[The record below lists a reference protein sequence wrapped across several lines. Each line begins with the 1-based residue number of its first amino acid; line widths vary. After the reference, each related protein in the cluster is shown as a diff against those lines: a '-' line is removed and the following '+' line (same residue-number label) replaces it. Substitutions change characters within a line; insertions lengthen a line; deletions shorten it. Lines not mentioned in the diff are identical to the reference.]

1 MQFTLTDLISLL
13 ALSPLTLAADSS
25 SSSSSK
31 GSSSVKPSSSLNSK
45 SSSSKGP
52 SQTAT
57 YTITGL
63 NSAQSD
69 AYASFTSS
77 RGHDSSARSS
87 LSALTAS
94 ATQTAA
100 LSSFDPYGPSVI
112 SVLQMAVTATGTIEQ
127 PKVPT
132 DLPKGYQTYWS
143 SVYKAE
149 ISLLTK
155 QATNTSNAAM
165 GMPTAAVIAAG
176 AGMMGAMGLA
186 GLM

>member
-1 MQFTLTDLISLL
+1 MQFTLTAFVSLL

-31 GSSSVKPSSSLNSK
+31 SSSSVKPSSSPTSK
-45 SSSSKGP
+45 SSSKGP
-52 SQTAT
+52 SQTPT

-94 ATQTAA
+94 ATETAA

-112 SVLQMAVTATGTIEQ
+112 SVLQKAVTATGIAEQ

-149 ISLLTK
+149 INLLTK
-155 QATNTSNAAM
+155 QATNTSNAAV
-165 GMPTAAVIAAG
+165 GMPTAAVMAAG
-176 AGMMGAMGLA
+176 AGLMGAIGLA
-186 GLM
+186 GLV

>member
-1 MQFTLTDLISLL
+1 MHFTLTALVSLL

-25 SSSSSK
+25 SSSPSK
-31 GSSSVKPSSSLNSK
+31 GSSVKPSSSSNSK
-45 SSSSKGP
+45 SFSSRGP
-52 SQTAT
+52 SQTPT

-63 NSAQSD
+63 NDAQSA

-94 ATQTAA
+94 ATQSAA

-112 SVLQMAVTATGTIEQ
+112 SVLQKAVTATGTAEQ

-149 ISLLTK
+149 ISLLNK
-155 QATNTSNAAM
+155 QATNTSNAAV
-165 GMPTAAVIAAG
+165 GMPTAAVMAAG
-176 AGMMGAMGLA
+176 AGIMGALGLS
-186 GLM
+186 GRM